1 MWLNNIIVTIA
12 IIVLIPDYTTCK
24 CQYQKN
30 ISKHETENCNEKY
43 VFHNYSDLK
52 QNTEYVKDKKI
63 IPNLFFGDV
72 LANKLREF
80 IVFSNI
86 NEKCT
91 KDGQHFVTEFNNQTL
106 WAVQSM

>member
-1 MWLNNIIVTIA
+1 M
-12 IIVLIPDYTTCK
+12 
-24 CQYQKN
+24 
-30 ISKHETENCNEKY
+30 ENCNEKY
-43 VFHNYSDLK
+43 VFHDYSDLK

-63 IPNLFFGDV
+63 NPNAFFGDV

-80 IVFSNI
+80 IIFSNI

-91 KDGQHFVTEFNNQTL
+91 KDGQNFVTEFNKQTL